1 MRLVSLF
8 KVVLLSLAL
17 PIMAFAFSAN
27 SKNLVIEKNSAPY
40 LELGTYLE
48 TYEDKDAAFMFND
61 IKNTSLDWQ
70 ENDKKIINFGYT
82 DSTYWYRLTIT
93 NNQNT
98 KIERLLAIEYP
109 PLDYVDV
116 YWGNRASGF
125 FHEEFGRAF
134 PFNER
139 KIKHRNLIQRIS
151 IKPKTSIDVYLKIK
165 TESSMQL
172 PLSLWSE
179 QALIESEQ
187 QTLLIH
193 GLYFGMTLIMLFY
206 NLFLYIS
213 IRDKTYL
220 IYVGSVFFA
229 ILLQASIRGFTYQYI
244 FSDYPLIEKHQLP
257 ITICLGFSL
266 LAAFSIMFLELKDRN
281 KILYNIIFV
290 IIIILLVLAVISPL
304 IGYSLSVR
312 LSVLVSMFYSIVA
325 TFTGLYIWYK
335 GFKPASFFSIAY
347 ITFFIATILLSLNK
361 LGLMERN
368 FLTEYAQEIG
378 SGLEVVLLSFAL
390 AYRISLLKK
399 DKELAQQNLTSNL
412 EKKIQERTVELNETL
427 EQLSNLNIKLAR
439 QNIEDSLSGVYNRR
453 YFDNVIANE
462 WNHAIRA
469 NTPLTLIMADIDHFK
484 NFNDQHGHTVGD
496 ECLKH
501 VGFTI
506 KSNVTRMGD
515 TVCRYGGE
523 EFAII
528 LPVTDTEGGVKV
540 AESIRSAISK
550 LRLTTHD
557 SNELKVTI
565 SLGVATIIPDKA
577 SQVEILIKSADQAL
591 YKAKDNG
598 RDRVESF

>member
-1 MRLVSLF
+1 
-8 KVVLLSLAL
+8 
-17 PIMAFAFSAN
+17 
-27 SKNLVIEKNSAPY
+27 
-40 LELGTYLE
+40 
-48 TYEDKDAAFMFND
+48 
-61 IKNTSLDWQ
+61 
-70 ENDKKIINFGYT
+70 
-82 DSTYWYRLTIT
+82 
-93 NNQNT
+93 
-98 KIERLLAIEYP
+98 
-109 PLDYVDV
+109 
-116 YWGNRASGF
+116 
-125 FHEEFGRAF
+125 
-134 PFNER
+134 
-139 KIKHRNLIQRIS
+139 
-151 IKPKTSIDVYLKIK
+151 
-165 TESSMQL
+165 
-172 PLSLWSE
+172 
-179 QALIESEQ
+179 
-187 QTLLIH
+187 
-193 GLYFGMTLIMLFY
+193 
-206 NLFLYIS
+206 
-213 IRDKTYL
+213 
-220 IYVGSVFFA
+220 
-229 ILLQASIRGFTYQYI
+229 
-244 FSDYPLIEKHQLP
+244 
-257 ITICLGFSL
+257 
-266 LAAFSIMFLELKDRN
+266 
-281 KILYNIIFV
+281 
-290 IIIILLVLAVISPL
+290 
-304 IGYSLSVR
+304 
-312 LSVLVSMFYSIVA
+312 
-325 TFTGLYIWYK
+325 
-335 GFKPASFFSIAY
+335 
-347 ITFFIATILLSLNK
+347 
-361 LGLMERN
+361 MERN